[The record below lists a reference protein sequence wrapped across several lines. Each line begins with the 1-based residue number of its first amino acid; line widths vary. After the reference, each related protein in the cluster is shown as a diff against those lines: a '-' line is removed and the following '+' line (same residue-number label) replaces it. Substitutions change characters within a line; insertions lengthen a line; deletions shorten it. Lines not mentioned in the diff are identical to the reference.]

1 MSKHSIDFKTRVIQY
16 HIEKGGGARSTAVHF
31 GIDHATVRKWYEA
44 YQLHGVL
51 AFSKRSQ
58 PYTVE
63 EKLKILQRM
72 EEESWSSRQASAFFN
87 IPTHSTVQTWLKRYN
102 EGGADALIDRRR
114 GPTMLKSKK
123 PSRPR
128 QPVSDREKS
137 VAGMTP
143 EEMRQEL
150 EYLRAEN
157 AYLKKLEALVQK
169 KQSASKK
176 SH

>member
-1 MSKHSIDFKTRVIQY
+1 MSKYSIDFKKKVVQY
-16 HIEKGGGARSTAVHF
+16 HIENAGGARKTAVHF
-31 GIDHATVRKWYEA
+31 GIDHATVRNWYKA

-58 PYTVE
+58 IYTVKD
-63 EKLKILQRM
+63 KLKVLQRM
-72 EEESWSSRQASAFFN
+72 EAENWSSRQTSAFFN
-87 IPTHSTVQTWLKRYN
+87 IPTPYTVQTWLKRYN
-102 EGGADALIDRRR
+102 EGGADALINRRR
-114 GPTMLKSKK
+114 GPTMPKK

-128 QPVSDREKS
+128 QPVPDPEKS

-157 AYLKKLEALVQK
+157 AYLKKLEALVQEK
-169 KQSASKK
+169 RSASKK
-176 SH
+176 RH

>member
-1 MSKHSIDFKTRVIQY
+1 
-16 HIEKGGGARSTAVHF
+16 
-31 GIDHATVRKWYEA
+31 
-44 YQLHGVL
+44 
-51 AFSKRSQ
+51 
-58 PYTVE
+58 
-63 EKLKILQRM
+63 M

-87 IPTHSTVQTWLKRYN
+87 IPTRSTVQTWLKRYN